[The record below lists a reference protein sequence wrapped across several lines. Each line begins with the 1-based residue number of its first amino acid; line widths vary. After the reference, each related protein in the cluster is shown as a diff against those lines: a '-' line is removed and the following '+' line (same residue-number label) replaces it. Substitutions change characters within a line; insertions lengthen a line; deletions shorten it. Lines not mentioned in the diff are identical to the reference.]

1 MNTVATPIE
10 TWNDAAA
17 AAVGK
22 IMDFPKQPPAIIL
35 AELRLAFTYLEES
48 FSRNQ
53 DSGVLSLHWAG
64 VGRIAYR
71 YAANTGNGFTPQELI
86 DTLVR
91 KQRDYGHNNILR
103 FGTFGVIVR
112 CHDKIARLEH
122 LTLKD
127 AEPQNESMK
136 DNMLDVAG
144 YAAIGIMLNHG
155 WFEKELE

>member
-1 MNTVATPIE
+1 
-10 TWNDAAA
+10 
-17 AAVGK
+17 
-22 IMDFPKQPPAIIL
+22 MDFPKQPPAIVIT
-35 AELRLAFTYLEES
+35 ELRLAFTYLEES
-48 FSRNQ
+48 FSCNQ
-53 DSGVLSLHWAG
+53 DSGILSLHWAS
-64 VGRIAYR
+64 VGRTAYR
-71 YAANTGNGFTPQELI
+71 YAINTGHSFTPQELI

-103 FGTFGVIVR
+103 FGTYGIIVR
-112 CHDKIARLEH
+112 CNDKIARLEH
-122 LTLKD
+122 LTFKD